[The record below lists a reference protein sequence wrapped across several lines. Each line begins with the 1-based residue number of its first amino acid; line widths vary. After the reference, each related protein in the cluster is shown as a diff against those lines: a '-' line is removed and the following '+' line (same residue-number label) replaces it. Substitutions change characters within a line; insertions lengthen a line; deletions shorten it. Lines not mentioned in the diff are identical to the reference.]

1 MQERMILGQLRECY
15 LKLERAE
22 IVEKHDDDT
31 LVDVND
37 IVTVDMIFEPD
48 DSEELEFKLVGSVG
62 THTSDKSGIQEVS
75 INSHWVNQFTIKK
88 LEKRQVIKL
97 KVEFSM

>member
-37 IVTVDMIFEPD
+37 IVTVDMILD
-48 DSEELEFKLVGSVG
+48 LMIVK
-62 THTSDKSGIQEVS
+62 
-75 INSHWVNQFTIKK
+75 N
-88 LEKRQVIKL
+88 
-97 KVEFSM
+97 